1 MRVLPRVLA
10 VLRAGYVL
18 LMVWVFCFLG
28 RPAPVPMNTYFL
40 RIKLIKVQFIQS
52 RHLGHSLAGGRWF
65 SWAWGRCSWS
75 SSGEFCAVGLSS
87 ILFQLHQTLYLR
99 CPPAGWSASTAAES
113 RSSFART
120 SRRSATWRQSLDL
133 RAFRRTKADLS
144 LPAAR
149 RPALKSWMCT
159 QHHSALHS
167 GHELQRTPGKIQL
180 QQLLKRLSSKW
191 CGRSGSLNACRNQV
205 HL

>member
-1 MRVLPRVLA
+1 
-10 VLRAGYVL
+10 
-18 LMVWVFCFLG
+18 MVWVFCFLG
-28 RPAPVPMNTYFL
+28 RPAPVPMNNNFL

-52 RHLGHSLAGGRWF
+52 RHLGHSLAGGSWF
-65 SWAWGRCSWS
+65 SWAWGRWGWS
-75 SSGEFCAVGLSS
+75 SSGALCVVGLSS
-87 ILFQLHQTLYLR
+87 IPFRVHQTIYLR
-99 CPPAGWSASTAAES
+99 CPPAGWSAWTVFES
-113 RSSFART
+113 QIAIVHT

-167 GHELQRTPGKIQL
+167 GHALQRTPGKIQL

-191 CGRSGSLNACRNQV
+191 CGRSGSLNACRHQV
-205 HL
+205 HC